1 MVAAQMCILEGG
13 ERHDNRCRLGVI
25 SGQTI
30 AGQNLAITLSA
41 STIQK
46 VGRFV
51 RQPIQIDPVPNF

>member
-1 MVAAQMCILEGG
+1 MAGIKP
-13 ERHDNRCRLGVI
+13 ERPTIHKSSGCPLWVI
-25 SGQTI
+25 SGRTI

-41 STIQK
+41 NTIQK